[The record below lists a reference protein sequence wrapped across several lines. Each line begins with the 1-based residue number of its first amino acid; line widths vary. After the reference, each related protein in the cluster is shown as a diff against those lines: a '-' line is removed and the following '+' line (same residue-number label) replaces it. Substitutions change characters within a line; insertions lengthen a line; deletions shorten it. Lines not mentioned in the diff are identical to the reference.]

1 MTFVTK
7 CIQRG
12 AFFCEYQQGKQ
23 TVSQLIQVVFFPLT
37 PPPLTWTTER
47 MKFVLKNVFFIFP
60 EINDL
65 DYFFSFSKL
74 CWEIL
79 SLPPSCHS
87 PLHTHCT
94 DTKISGVV
102 CFDGM
107 MCQASFMNNSNIFAL
122 NTQFTCVK
130 NTDKQRY
137 PFNGKMW
144 WWLLI
149 WLWLL
154 PTYVTLSLITS
165 VNCTY
170 TYLPYPIN
178 INHNR
183 LSC

>member
-1 MTFVTK
+1 MYPERCLFLWISTRQTDSQSIHSS
-7 CIQRG
+7 CI
-12 AFFCEYQQGKQ
+12 
-23 TVSQLIQVVFFPLT
+23 FPLT

-47 MKFVLKNVFFIFP
+47 MKFVLNNVFFIFP

-87 PLHTHCT
+87 PLHTHFT
-94 DTKISGVV
+94 DAKISDVV

-130 NTDKQRY
+130 TQTSKDTHSMERCDDDFWY
-137 PFNGKMW
+137 DYGYY
-144 WWLLI
+144 
-149 WLWLL
+149 L
-154 PTYVTLSLITS
+154 PT
-165 VNCTY
+165 
-170 TYLPYPIN
+170 
-178 INHNR
+178 
-183 LSC
+183 